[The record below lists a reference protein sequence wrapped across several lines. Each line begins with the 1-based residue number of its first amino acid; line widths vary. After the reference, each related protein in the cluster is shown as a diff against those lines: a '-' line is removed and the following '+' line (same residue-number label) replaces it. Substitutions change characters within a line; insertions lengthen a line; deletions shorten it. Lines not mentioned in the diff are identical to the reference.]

1 MLMELRI
8 GAASM
13 EEANMEVSQ
22 KLKIE
27 LLYDP
32 AFPPLG
38 IYLKEIKSLFKK
50 DICSFMFTVALR
62 Q

>member
-1 MLMELRI
+1 MLVELRI

-22 KLKIE
+22 NLKLE
-27 LLYDP
+27 LLCDP
-32 AFPPLG
+32 EFPPLG
-38 IYLKEIKSLFKK
+38 IHLKEIKSLFKK
-50 DICSFMFTVALR
+50 DICSPMLIAAHV